1 MHPDGLEELPAAEC
15 LRLMATVPVGRIA
28 YTRQAMPAV
37 EPVNFTL
44 DDGTVVFRTARGGKL
59 AAATLRAVVAFQADD
74 LDPVTRSGWSV
85 TVVGLAQEVTE
96 PAEVARLGRLD
107 LETWA
112 PGTRDHIIRITPEVV
127 TGRRLH
133 PAPRLTGPT

>member
-1 MHPDGLEELPAAEC
+1 MHPDGLEDLPAAEC
-15 LRLMATVPVGRIA
+15 LRPMATVPAGRIA

-44 DDGTVVFRTARGGKL
+44 DDGAVVFRTARGGKL

-74 LDPVTRSGWSV
+74 PDPVTRSGWSV

-96 PAEVARLGRLD
+96 PAEVARLDRPG

-112 PGTRDHIIRITPEVV
+112 PGTRDHFIRVMHEVV

-133 PAPRLTGPT
+133 PARG